1 MDDSLLILVHFRFVL
16 SGVNKNNASWGL
28 LQSQEHFKDV
38 IRAFRFYP
46 HCHSKGLYNDHAY
59 SIWFPLLWPMI
70 CQLILCWELQ
80 VLLDA
85 GKLTGWPLTRPT
97 STLCCW
103 SSSWNSGTT
112 RLSERTE
119 RRWARNWECSLHK
132 PVIIYSL
139 QVLSNS
145 YSFKSHSHKRSFKC

>member
-59 SIWFPLLWPMI
+59 SIWFPLLWPMNMSADFV
-70 CQLILCWELQ
+70 LRVTGAAGCWKTDRLTTHQAHQHPLLLVFLLKQWNYTPIWKDGKKVSEELR
-80 VLLDA
+80 V
-85 GKLTGWPLTRPT
+85 
-97 STLCCW
+97 
-103 SSSWNSGTT
+103 
-112 RLSERTE
+112 
-119 RRWARNWECSLHK
+119 
-132 PVIIYSL
+132 
-139 QVLSNS
+139 
-145 YSFKSHSHKRSFKC
+145 